1 MKKIAI
7 KTIRVVLVLGIIS
20 VCFYQYLLSDFNTLY
35 QNEKFLLLKKSIESS
50 KTEDLKEFVEIY
62 NKTHKIISYK
72 KSLLSGYNYKLGR
85 SPFRDVV
92 NFRLYEYGSQIE
104 ANIKNTLY
112 ALKLEEDF
120 TSDECLTYLFLNYD
134 YLYGNKGIKDASKFF
149 FKKGIENLNPKEK
162 ITLVLMLDNP
172 SLYNPFRERDILKRR
187 IMEYEKILQRKN
199 K

>member
-7 KTIRVVLVLGIIS
+7 KTIRLVLVLGIIS

-35 QNEKFLLLKKSIESS
+35 QNEKFILLKKSIENS

-62 NKTHKIISYK
+62 NKTHNIISYK
-72 KSLLSGYNYKLGR
+72 RSLLSGFDYKTGR

-92 NFRLYEYGSQIE
+92 AFRLYEYSSPIKSSSK
-104 ANIKNTLY
+104 NILF
-112 ALKLEEDF
+112 ALKLERDF

-134 YLYGNKGIKDASKFF
+134 YLYGNKGIKDASKYF
-149 FKKGIENLNPKEK
+149 FKKDITNLNQKEK

-172 SLYNPFRERDILKRR
+172 SLYNPLRERDILKRR
-187 IMEYEKILQRKN
+187 IKEYEKILQSK
-199 K
+199 KE